1 MGTVAQVAA
10 TARRPAPAAHHG
22 QHQPMAEA
30 FHQAAQPVTIE
41 QPKKSTWQKFQSALQ
56 SPVQTVQEAW
66 RGKTNQPVQVLKTD
80 FGSAPHGGA
89 VRGAQ
94 GELAGSLVHQAPATK
109 SKGIRDYLAQPAQA
123 VQRAAGSAYQSLT
136 TPSGPAKYQPAVGAQ
151 LQKPQYS
158 PVQKV
163 LSPVQYFKD
172 SRAYSKAKKTTA
184 GQVEGIRAGVESY
197 QARPATAVA
206 PQVQTPPAKP
216 IFFGP
221 ENRPTGYVEPAAPR
235 RGGQQAPTPPMPP
248 RDVDPRL
255 SSSNA
260 DPRVRSFAPR
270 PSAPVL
276 PQQDI
281 AAAPIAQPAAPA
293 VSGRGP
299 APALPMSRPPARPA
313 APVVEELM
321 ISQQQPPALPKS
333 PAPARPTA
341 PVVEESVASIR
352 RQPVQDMPTP
362 NVTETS
368 RLNISAPLPGA
379 KSTQDRRFDG
389 SNPTAAGDLNV
400 FSGNRTPITSD
411 AKRSHGQAY
420 QDLRSHMDQVQG
432 QLAPGQMSI
441 LKKIASDPNATAA
454 DLDQLRSQLPPKP
467 TR

>member
-1 MGTVAQVAA
+1 MGTVQVTAG
-10 TARRPAPAAHHG
+10 ARRPAPHG
-22 QHQPMAEA
+22 SQHQPIADA

-94 GELAGSLVHQAPATK
+94 GELAGSLVRQAPATH

-136 TPSGPAKYQPAVGAQ
+136 TPSGPARYQPAVGEQ

-172 SRAYSKAKKTTA
+172 SRAYSKAKQEAA
-184 GQVEGIRAGVESY
+184 GQVEGIRAGVEGR
-197 QARPATAVA
+197 QPRPETAVTPQA
-206 PQVQTPPAKP
+206 PTPPAKP

-221 ENRPTGYVEPAAPR
+221 ENRPTGYVEQPVLPTR
-235 RGGQQAPTPPMPP
+235 RGGPQAPTPPMPP
-248 RDVDPRL
+248 RTVDPRL
-255 SSSNA
+255 TSNA
-260 DPRVRSFAPR
+260 DIAVRRLAPR
-270 PSAPVL
+270 PSGLPL

-281 AAAPIAQPAAPA
+281 AAPIAQPAAPV

-313 APVVEELM
+313 ASVVEEPM
-321 ISQQQPPALPKS
+321 ISQQPPALPTS
-333 PAPARPTA
+333 RPPARPTT
-341 PVVEESVASIR
+341 PVAEESVASIR
-352 RQPVQDMPTP
+352 RQPVQDVPTP

-379 KSTQDRRFDG
+379 KSTQDRVFDR
-389 SNPTAAGDLNV
+389 SNPTTAGDLNV

-411 AKRSHGQAY
+411 AQRSHGQAY

-441 LKKIASDPNATAA
+441 LKKMASDPKATAA
-454 DLDQLRSQLPPKP
+454 DLDQLRNQLPPKP
-467 TR
+467 TQ